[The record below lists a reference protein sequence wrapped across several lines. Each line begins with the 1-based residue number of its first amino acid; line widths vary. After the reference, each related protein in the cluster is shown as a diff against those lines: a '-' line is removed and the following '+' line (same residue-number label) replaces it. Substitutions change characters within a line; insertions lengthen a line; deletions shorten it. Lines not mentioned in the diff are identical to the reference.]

1 MAFGIGSNWIV
12 QRSRET
18 NRLIPV
24 TPSQLKA
31 YKYASHHVVRV
42 VGSVNEGVIQALPN
56 THTIQ
61 FTLSDDDS
69 DIPVRYTGQL
79 PSSFLNNPTV
89 TVQGYF
95 RKDGFFYADQVK
107 IAQNTL
113 SPALI

>member
-12 QRSRET
+12 QGSRET

-31 YKYASHHVVRV
+31 CQYASRHVVRV
-42 VGSVNEGVIQALPN
+42 VGSVNEDAIHTLPN

-69 DIPVRYTGQL
+69 DITVRYTGL
-79 PSSFLNNPTV
+79 PPASFLNNPTV

-107 IAQNTL
+107 IY
-113 SPALI
+113 